1 MDCGPEIMQR
11 RGLWDNKTIY
21 MQQIELI
28 VLQIKYLSHFNIY
41 KSQLIFSL
49 HSVPRDI
56 PWLFRDINC
65 NDFHFITNIS
75 VGKRNQELETL
86 SSKNS

>member
-1 MDCGPEIMQR
+1 MQR

-56 PWLFRDINC
+56 NC
-65 NDFHFITNIS
+65 NNFHFITNIS
-75 VGKRNQELETL
+75 VGKRNEELETL
-86 SSKNS
+86 SSRNS